1 MIKTIKRIQ
10 GTYCYV
16 EQHEDGT
23 IVVGINC
30 GNYETKIAGLF
41 YTSSVESTTNAY
53 SIQGAKELVELL
65 HNLINVAE
73 SLNFEIK
80 RRREK
85 DDAERAER
93 LEKAEWKKK

>member
-23 IVVGINC
+23 IVIGINC
-30 GNYETKIAGLF
+30 TNNETKTAGLF
-41 YTSSVESTTNAY
+41 YTSFIESTTNAY

-65 HNLINVAE
+65 HNLINIAE
-73 SLNFEIK
+73 SLNVEIK
-80 RRREK
+80 RRREEA
-85 DDAERAER
+85 DAER
-93 LEKAEWKKK
+93 LEKESKKK